1 MKRCIASALVLLALT
16 SGVARAGGISLGA
29 FAGMSYPVLQE
40 DAGKG
45 TLIGVRAPVRLVP
58 FVVVEP
64 FWGSTKLGDKVTT
77 VADVSYT
84 REGFDETAYGAN
96 VMFAMGGPLSFYPV
110 VGVGRTTLKRP
121 GFEQSFTTYDG
132 GLGLRVA
139 PIPKF
144 GIDLRAE
151 MQAIVDGETTR
162 KFGNFTAGLSYSLFG
177 LP

>member
-1 MKRCIASALVLLALT
+1 MRRCIASALVLLALT
-16 SGVARAGGISLGA
+16 SGVARAGSISLAA

-45 TLIGVRAPVRLVP
+45 TLYGLRAPVRLLP
-58 FVVVEP
+58 LVVVEP
-64 FWGSTKLGDKVTT
+64 FWGSTKLGDKVVT

-96 VMFAMGGPLSFYPV
+96 VLFAMGGPLSFYPL
-110 VGVGRTTLKRP
+110 VGVGKTTLKRP
-121 GFEQSFTTYDG
+121 GFDKSFTTYDG
-132 GLGLRVA
+132 GVGMRVA
-139 PIPKF
+139 PVPKL

-151 MQAIVDGETTR
+151 MQAVVDGETTR
-162 KFGNFTAGLSYSLFG
+162 KFGNFSVGLSYSLFS